1 MRLPQ
6 PLLDAQCFTFGTVGE
21 LLRALGNDVS
31 LDELREVERLASLG
45 LPPVAS
51 QHVLAAMFGINPGLI
66 WSFRHR
72 TARHYRSFT
81 IPKGRSQRRID
92 APRVALKV
100 IQSWL
105 GAQLQRAYQPAPHV
119 FGFVPERSH
128 VAAAVAH
135 CDARWVLSLDIR
147 EFFQSTPQK
156 MVAHSLIALGFGRQ
170 GAELIASISC
180 LRGNL
185 AQGSPASPVLSNI
198 AMRALDELL
207 AQEAKSVGVR
217 LTRYADDIV
226 FSSTTAYPQ
235 GLLERVDAL
244 IARTPWQLADDK
256 TRLAEVPQRLKV
268 HGLLV
273 HGSRARLTKGYRNKL
288 RAYRHL
294 LETKRIGDDDVARV
308 KGHLSYASF
317 VDRVT

>member
-31 LDELREVERLASLG
+31 PDELREVERLASLG

-51 QHVLAAMFGINPGLI
+51 QHVLAAIFGINPGLI

-105 GAQLQRAYQPAPHV
+105 GTQLLRAYKPPSHV
-119 FGFVPERSH
+119 FGFVPTRSH
-128 VAAAVAH
+128 VAAAVQH
-135 CDARWVLSLDIR
+135 CEARWVLSLDIR
-147 EFFQSTPQK
+147 DFFQSTPQHL
-156 MVAHSLIALGFGRQ
+156 VARSLVALGFGQ
-170 GAELIASISC
+170 KGAELIASISC

-207 AQEAKSVGVR
+207 AKEAETAGAR

-226 FSSTTAYPQ
+226 LSGITAYPQ
-235 GLLERVDAL
+235 GLLDRVTAL
-244 IARTPWQLADDK
+244 VARTPWQLAADK
-256 TRLAEVPQRLKV
+256 THLAEVPQRLKV

-273 HGSRARLTKGYRNKL
+273 HGPRARLTKGYRNKL
-288 RAYRHL
+288 RAYEHL
-294 LETKRIGDDDVARV
+294 LEADRVRIDDVARV